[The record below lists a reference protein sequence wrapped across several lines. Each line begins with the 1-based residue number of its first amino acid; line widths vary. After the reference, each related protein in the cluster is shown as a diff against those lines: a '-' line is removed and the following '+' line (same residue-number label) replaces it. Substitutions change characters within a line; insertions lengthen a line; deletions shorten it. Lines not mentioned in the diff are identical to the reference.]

1 MESISRSV
9 VPLAMFVYF
18 LTETENQLNFRNNL
32 ILYYVVLR
40 DTRGAPAPAFS
51 GKEGKI

>member
-1 MESISRSV
+1 MAV
-9 VPLAMFVYF
+9 FF
-18 LTETENQLNFRNNL
+18 LTETETEDQLNFRNNL